1 MTAAPDLKQV
11 KGHRWGRKGRGMP
24 QVGLIRNSTFETK
37 IVAATKRIVPCGP
50 RRIEATG
57 NDVSDGTH

>member
-11 KGHRWGRKGRGMP
+11 KGHRWNRKRRGMV

-37 IVAATKRIVPCGP
+37 NIAEERIMPCGP

-57 NDVSDGTH
+57 NEVSDGTH